1 MKKIV
6 WLMILALGFI
16 LNSSPAPA
24 QEGQRVAVMPFVLSA
39 EGAQLEQLSR
49 LSQGLTNMVVE
60 SLAAQGFIPLAL
72 SDTVLTSADQ
82 AVRAQAIDLGADYLL
97 YTNVTKSGDR
107 FNITGQLAALN
118 PRGRSSERVSATA
131 EASTN
136 LPQTAERMVL
146 MATDHLYG
154 TGARVSSVTVSG
166 NTMVDSQA
174 ILNSLRIRPGGT
186 YNEAKA
192 TSDIKRIYSMG
203 FFDDVRV
210 ETSPAGGGQAVRFV
224 VTERAQLG
232 AIVFRGNSKI
242 DDEDL
247 LEKLGIKP
255 YDIPS
260 EKAIADSVGQIKN
273 MYVEQGY
280 PQAQVVTLLE
290 PGDDGRQVLV
300 YEIDEGGKI
309 YIREIE
315 FDGNEYF
322 SDWTLNRQIDS
333 DTRNFL
339 SWITSSGRLVQE
351 RLSGDAQKLE
361 TYYQNNGFLEARV
374 GDPTITDSEKGG
386 LIVTFPIYEGER
398 HKVGLVSIDGDLLP
412 DDDPSKLLK
421 LVSLRGETWF
431 SREMLQEDL
440 KALQDYYS
448 DKGYAYNS
456 VEPMIRP
463 GIEEGSLDLE
473 FMVSPNSQV
482 YFDRITIVG
491 NEKTR
496 DKVIRRQL
504 AVVEGDLFSSSAI
517 QVSQANLMRSTFFEQ
532 VNLVPGP
539 SDTDDKMNLRVEVKE
554 RPTGSFQIGGGYSN
568 YNSMFGVV
576 RVTQDNLFGYGRRLA
591 LEGNFGSKNS
601 YYNFSFT
608 DPWVFDVPLTLGFDI
623 FRYSNEYDDYTKEST
638 GAAIRA
644 GYPVWGNFYLSARYS
659 LENIDITDLESS
671 SSYLR
676 SMQDYSTDSVLT
688 VSLRRDTRNHFFFPT
703 DGTTAR
709 LSYSYGSSLF
719 GGDTAF
725 SRYEAEG
732 AVWVPAPFFK
742 GASLMAHGE
751 IGYMKENER
760 GGLPVYEKYMIG
772 GINSVRG
779 YDWYSISPR
788 DRGDEAIGGE
798 KMMVFNFELAF
809 PLLKSEGLY
818 AVAFYDMGNV
828 WGEAWDAKARR
839 YKQQSAYKFSDM
851 RRSYGGGLRYLSPM
865 GPFRIEYGRALDRER
880 EEDKTGQWEFTMGSM
895 F

>member
-1 MKKIV
+1 MKKFV
-6 WLMILALGFI
+6 WLMILTLGFM
-16 LNSSPAPA
+16 LSPSPAAA
-24 QEGQRVAVMPFVLSA
+24 QDGQKVAVMPFVLSA

-49 LSQGLTNMVVE
+49 LSKGLTGMVVD
-60 SLAAQGFIPLAL
+60 SLASQGFVPIAM
-72 SDTVLTSADQ
+72 SDSVLTSTDQ
-82 AVRAQAIDLGADYLL
+82 AVKAQAADLGADYIL
-97 YTNVTKSGDR
+97 YTNVTKSGER
-107 FNITGQLAALN
+107 FNMTGQLVALN
-118 PRGRSSERVSATA
+118 SRGRSSQRVSATA
-131 EASTN
+131 EASTG

-154 TGARVSSVTVSG
+154 GGARVASVSVTG

-174 ILNSLRIRPGGT
+174 ILNALRIRQGGT
-186 YNEAKA
+186 YNDAKA
-192 TSDIKRIYSMG
+192 TSDIKRIYGMG
-203 FFDDVRV
+203 FFEDVRV
-210 ETSPAGGGQAVRFV
+210 ETRDVSGGKAVHFV
-224 VTERAQLG
+224 VVERAQLG
-232 AIVFRGNSKI
+232 GIVFRGNSKL
-242 DDEDL
+242 DDDDL

-260 EKAIADSVGQIKN
+260 EKAIADSVNHIKN
-273 MYVEQGY
+273 LYIEKGY

-290 PGDDGRQVLV
+290 PGDEGRQILV

-309 YIREIE
+309 FIRKIE
-315 FDGNEYF
+315 FDGNDYY
-322 SDWTLNRQIDS
+322 SDWTLSRKIDS
-333 DTRNFL
+333 STKGFF
-339 SWITSSGRLVQE
+339 SWLTSSGRVIQE

-361 TYYQNNGFLEARV
+361 SFYQNNGFLQARV
-374 GDPTITDSEKGG
+374 GDPQVTTADNGG
-386 LIVTFPIYEGER
+386 LIVTFPISEGDR
-398 HKVGLVSIDGDLLP
+398 YKVGTVSITGDLLP
-412 DDDPSKLLK
+412 DDDPDKMLK
-421 LVSLRGETWF
+421 MVSLRKATWF
-431 SREMLQEDL
+431 SREVLQEDL
-440 KALQDYYS
+440 KSLQDYYA

-456 VEPMIRP
+456 IEPDIAP
-463 GIEEGSLDLE
+463 GLDETTLDLE
-473 FMVSPNSQV
+473 LVVFPNNQV

-496 DKVIRRQL
+496 DKVVRRQL
-504 AVVEGDLFSSSAI
+504 SVVEGDLYSSSAI
-517 QVSQANLMRSTFFEQ
+517 QASQANLMRSTFFEQ

-576 RVTQDNLFGYGRRLA
+576 RLTQDNLFGYGRRVA

-608 DPWVFDVPLTLGFDI
+608 DPWVFDIPLTLGLDL
-623 FRYSNEYDDYTKEST
+623 FRYENKYDDYTKEST

-659 LENIDITDLESS
+659 LEKIDITDVDDYASE
-671 SSYLR
+671 YLK
-676 SMQDYSTDSVLT
+676 SMQDYKTDSVLT

-703 DGTTAR
+703 EGTTAR
-709 LSYSYGSSLF
+709 LSYSYGSGLF
-719 GGDTAF
+719 GGDTYF

-732 AVWVPAPFFK
+732 AVWIPAPFFK

-751 IGYMKENER
+751 VGYMKENRDE
-760 GGLPVYEKYMIG
+760 GLPVYEKYMIG

-788 DRGDEAIGGE
+788 DKATDEAIGGE

-809 PLLKSEGLY
+809 PLLREEGLY

-828 WGEAWDAKARR
+828 WSKDGS
-839 YKQQSAYKFSDM
+839 YSFGDM

-880 EEDKTGQWEFTMGSM
+880 DEDKAGQWEFTMGSM